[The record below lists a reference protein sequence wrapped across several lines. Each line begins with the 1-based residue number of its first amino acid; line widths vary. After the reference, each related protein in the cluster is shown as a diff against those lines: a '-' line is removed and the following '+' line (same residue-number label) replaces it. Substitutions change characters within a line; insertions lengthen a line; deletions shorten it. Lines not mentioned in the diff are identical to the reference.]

1 MSRKLKVL
9 CFNDERQNF
18 SYTQIKKNL
27 FCVHMEEAAAGGVW
41 QFIVYGFWYQSYLMF
56 LYVHI
61 FVHHHQHHHW
71 LITNLLKYE

>member
-1 MSRKLKVL
+1 MNIKT
-9 CFNDERQNF
+9 FWYQN
-18 SYTQIKKNL
+18 KKN
-27 FCVHMEEAAAGGVW
+27 FFQIEGAAAVGVW

-61 FVHHHQHHHW
+61 FVHHHHQHHHW